1 MKKPYAEPKMTVDS
15 FENLITTGRPGDLIV
30 PSAGGGEGGGSNG
43 IIFEDE
49 EY

>member
-1 MKKPYAEPKMTVDS
+1 MKKPYVEPKMTVDS
-15 FENLITTGRPGDLIV
+15 FENLITTGRPGDLII
-30 PSAGGGEGGGSNG
+30 PSAGGGEGGGNR